1 MAITKDNF
9 QTAMGMASSS
19 SDGYYKFIKGTITTD
34 FNALKT
40 TANNLINE
48 GKNDQAKAAIRNIA
62 TKAQTVIDN
71 YLEPAAKYIQE
82 CYWAAIAG
90 YPKTSIK
97 LAKLAILLLRAVR
110 YQILIPN
117 TLLPAKATDWVSSS
131 QNTRYNA
138 YVKAVNQINTTSTG
152 GYARIVQIVGGS
164 SVTTDLEKFLQAT
177 PFPYGDGGDPKAIS
191 EYVTGDGE
199 NLSEDGVTPGASNP
213 INLAYITSAL
223 KLATSLTD
231 DLYPEAN
238 KGGIARLTR
247 FLEYAKTGAPAAN
260 SVNDPLYKIRI
271 YDYIQYVDIAIHN
284 SKALSTIASD
294 VKSGLALYKTNRG
307 TYIYKKR
314 LRFLT
319 SLQDSLERAQG
330 LLVDISSR
338 TARDLDIEIMNTQQ
352 GWMDLSVASIVATE
366 IISRITNLERLID
379 AIETGEQNIIDD
391 AQTDKSSNILSSL
404 STINNK
410 LVELTNSIDTVSRNN
425 TKTDNRL
432 SAFIQKIESAR
443 IEDGELV
450 VEYQEPEES
459 QLSGMNLLLQTIRTA
474 VYGSDM
480 RTAIA
485 DAIDMLRNETIT
497 MVNNITALH
506 NLYENRIKVQEL
518 DTYFSWQD
526 LTTAEKEADVIYLL
540 MDDNTMIYKQK
551 PYYFA
556 SLNSRTA
563 SFGSID
569 SNYGDGGF
577 DSSLYTGSSLIAYGD
592 VAFDL
597 SLYSGSD
604 LTASSDVITDIE
616 LEDPSSSEGGT

>member
-9 QTAMGMASSS
+9 QTTMGMASSS
-19 SDGYYKFIKGTITTD
+19 SGGYYKFITGAITTD

-117 TLLPAKATDWVSSS
+117 TLLPAKATDWVNSS

-138 YVKAVNQINTTSTG
+138 YVKAVNQINTEGTG

-177 PFPYGDGGDPKAIS
+177 PFPYGDGGVPKTIS

-213 INLAYITSAL
+213 INIAYITSAL
-223 KLATSLTD
+223 NLAISLTD

-247 FLEYAKTGAPAAN
+247 FLEYAKTGAPTAN

-271 YDYIQYVDIAIHN
+271 YDYIQYIDIAIHN

-319 SLQDSLERAQG
+319 RLQDSLERAQG

-338 TARDLDIEIMNTQQ
+338 TARDLDIEIMNTQR
-352 GWMDLSVASIVATE
+352 GWMDLSVASIIATE

-391 AQTDKSSNILSSL
+391 AQTDKSAMIFSSL
-404 STINNK
+404 NTINNK

-425 TKTDNRL
+425 TKTDNRV
-432 SAFIQKIESAR
+432 SAFIQKIENAR

-485 DAIDMLRNETIT
+485 DAIDMLRTETIT
-497 MVNNITALH
+497 LVNNITALH
-506 NLYENRIKVQEL
+506 NLYENRMKVQEL

>member
-9 QTAMGMASSS
+9 QTTMGMASSS
-19 SDGYYKFIKGTITTD
+19 SGGYYKFITGAITTD

-177 PFPYGDGGDPKAIS
+177 PFPYGDGGVPKTIS

-199 NLSEDGVTPGASNP
+199 NLSEDGVTPGAIE
-213 INLAYITSAL
+213 INIAYITSAL
-223 KLATSLTD
+223 NLAISLTD

-247 FLEYAKTGAPAAN
+247 FLEYAKTGAPTAN

-319 SLQDSLERAQG
+319 RLQDSLERAQG

-391 AQTDKSSNILSSL
+391 AQTDKSAMIFSSL
-404 STINNK
+404 NTINNK

-425 TKTDNRL
+425 TKTDNRV
-432 SAFIQKIESAR
+432 SAFIQKIENAR

-450 VEYQEPEES
+450 IEYQEPEES

-485 DAIDMLRNETIT
+485 DAINMLRDETIT
-497 MVNNITALH
+497 LVNNITALH

>member
-9 QTAMGMASSS
+9 QTAMGMASSTS
-19 SDGYYKFIKGTITTD
+19 GGYYKFITGTITTD

-71 YLEPAAKYIQE
+71 YLEPAAEYMQE
-82 CYWAAIAG
+82 CYWAALAG

-117 TLLPAKATDWVSSS
+117 TLLPAKATDWVNSS

-138 YVKAVNQINTTSTG
+138 YVTAVNQINTAGTG

-177 PFPYGDGGDPKAIS
+177 PFPYGDGGSPKTIS
-191 EYVTGDGE
+191 EYV
-199 NLSEDGVTPGASNP
+199 NSEYGATPDEIE
-213 INLAYITSAL
+213 INIAYITSAL
-223 KLATSLTD
+223 NLAISLTD

-247 FLEYAKTGAPAAN
+247 FLEYAKTGAPTAN

-307 TYIYKKR
+307 SYIYRKR

-319 SLQDSLERAQG
+319 SIQDSLERAQG

-338 TARDLDIEIMNTQQ
+338 TARDLDIEIMNTQR

-391 AQTDKSSNILSSL
+391 AQAVKSSNILSSL
-404 STINNK
+404 NTINNK

-425 TKTDNRL
+425 TKTDNRV
-432 SAFIQKIESAR
+432 SAFIQNIENAR

-485 DAIDMLRNETIT
+485 DAIDMLRTETIT
-497 MVNNITALH
+497 LVNNITALH

-540 MDDNTMIYKQK
+540 MDDNIMIYKQK

>member
-9 QTAMGMASSS
+9 QTTMGMASSS
-19 SDGYYKFIKGTITTD
+19 SGGYYKFITGAITTD

-71 YLEPAAKYIQE
+71 YLEPAAEYIQE
-82 CYWAAIAG
+82 CYWAALAG

-117 TLLPAKATDWVSSS
+117 TLLPAKATDWVNSS

-138 YVKAVNQINTTSTG
+138 YVTAVNQINTAGTG

-177 PFPYGDGGDPKAIS
+177 PFPYGDGGSPKTIS
-191 EYVTGDGE
+191 EYV
-199 NLSEDGVTPGASNP
+199 NSESGATPDEIE
-213 INLAYITSAL
+213 INIAYITSAL
-223 KLATSLTD
+223 NLAISLTD

-247 FLEYAKTGAPAAN
+247 FLEYAKTGAPTAN

-307 TYIYKKR
+307 SYIYRKR

-319 SLQDSLERAQG
+319 SIQDSLERAQG
-330 LLVDISSR
+330 LLVDILSR
-338 TARDLDIEIMNTQQ
+338 TARDLDIEIMNTQR

-391 AQTDKSSNILSSL
+391 AQAVKSSNILSSL
-404 STINNK
+404 NTINNK
-410 LVELTNSIDTVSRNN
+410 LVELTNSIDTVSRDN
-425 TKTDNRL
+425 TKLDTRL
-432 SAFIQKIESAR
+432 SSFIQTIENAR
-443 IEDGELV
+443 VEDGELV

-485 DAIDMLRNETIT
+485 DAIDMLRTETIT
-497 MVNNITALH
+497 LVNNITALH

>member
-9 QTAMGMASSS
+9 QTTMGMASSS
-19 SDGYYKFIKGTITTD
+19 SGGYYKFITGAITTD

-71 YLEPAAKYIQE
+71 YLEPAAEYIQE
-82 CYWAAIAG
+82 CYWAALAG

-117 TLLPAKATDWVSSS
+117 TLLPAKATDWVNSS

-138 YVKAVNQINTTSTG
+138 YVTAVNQINTAGTG

-177 PFPYGDGGDPKAIS
+177 PFPYGDGGSPKTIS
-191 EYVTGDGE
+191 EYV
-199 NLSEDGVTPGASNP
+199 NSESGATPDEIE
-213 INLAYITSAL
+213 INIAYITSAL
-223 KLATSLTD
+223 NLAISLTD

-247 FLEYAKTGAPAAN
+247 FLEYAKTGAPTAN

-294 VKSGLALYKTNRG
+294 VKSSLALYKTNRG
-307 TYIYKKR
+307 SYIYRKR

-319 SLQDSLERAQG
+319 NLQDSLERAQG

-338 TARDLDIEIMNTQQ
+338 TARDLDIEIMNTQR

-391 AQTDKSSNILSSL
+391 AQAVKSSNILSSL
-404 STINNK
+404 NTINNK

-425 TKTDNRL
+425 TKTDNRV
-432 SAFIQKIESAR
+432 SAFIQQIESAR

-485 DAIDMLRNETIT
+485 DAIDMLRNEAIT

>member
-9 QTAMGMASSS
+9 QTTMGMASSS
-19 SDGYYKFIKGTITTD
+19 SGGYYTFIKGTITTD

-48 GKNDQAKAAIRNIA
+48 GKNDQAKATIRNIA

-71 YLEPAAKYIQE
+71 YLEPAAEYIQE
-82 CYWAAIAG
+82 CYWAALAG

-117 TLLPAKATDWVSSS
+117 TLLPAKATDWVNSS

-138 YVKAVNQINTTSTG
+138 YVTAVNQINTAGTG

-177 PFPYGDGGDPKAIS
+177 PFPYGDGGSPKTIS
-191 EYVTGDGE
+191 EYV
-199 NLSEDGVTPGASNP
+199 NSESGATPDEIE
-213 INLAYITSAL
+213 INIAYITSAL
-223 KLATSLTD
+223 NLAISLTD

-247 FLEYAKTGAPAAN
+247 FLEYAKTGAPTAN

-307 TYIYKKR
+307 SYIYRKR

-319 SLQDSLERAQG
+319 SIQDSLERAQG

-338 TARDLDIEIMNTQQ
+338 TARDLDIEIMNTQR

-391 AQTDKSSNILSSL
+391 AQAVKSSNILSSL
-404 STINNK
+404 NTINNK
-410 LVELTNSIDTVSRNN
+410 LVELTNSIDTVSRDN
-425 TKTDNRL
+425 TKTDNRV
-432 SAFIQKIESAR
+432 SAFIQQIENAR

-485 DAIDMLRNETIT
+485 DAIDMLRTETIT
-497 MVNNITALH
+497 LVNNITALH

>member
-9 QTAMGMASSS
+9 QTTMGMASSS
-19 SDGYYKFIKGTITTD
+19 SGGYYKFITGAITTD

-62 TKAQTVIDN
+62 TKAQTVVDN
-71 YLEPAAKYIQE
+71 YLEPAAEYIQE

-117 TLLPAKATDWVSSS
+117 TLLPAKATDWVNSS

-138 YVKAVNQINTTSTG
+138 YVTAVNQINTAGTG

-177 PFPYGDGGDPKAIS
+177 PFPYGDGGSPKIIS
-191 EYVTGDGE
+191 EYV
-199 NLSEDGVTPGASNP
+199 NSEYGAAP
-213 INLAYITSAL
+213 DEIEINIAYITSAL
-223 KLATSLTD
+223 NLAISLTD

-247 FLEYAKTGAPAAN
+247 FLEYAKTGAPTAN

-307 TYIYKKR
+307 SYIYRKR
-314 LRFLT
+314 FRFLT
-319 SLQDSLERAQG
+319 SIQDSLERAQG

-338 TARDLDIEIMNTQQ
+338 TARDLDIEIMNTQR

-391 AQTDKSSNILSSL
+391 AQAVKSSNILSSL
-404 STINNK
+404 NTINNK

-425 TKTDNRL
+425 TKTDNRV
-432 SAFIQKIESAR
+432 SAFIQQIESAR

-540 MDDNTMIYKQK
+540 MDDNIMIYKQK